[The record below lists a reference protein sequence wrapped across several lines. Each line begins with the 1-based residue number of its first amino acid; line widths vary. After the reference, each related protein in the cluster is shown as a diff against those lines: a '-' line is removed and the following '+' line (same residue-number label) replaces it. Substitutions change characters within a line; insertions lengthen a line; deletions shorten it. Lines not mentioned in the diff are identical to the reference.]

1 MPPRQF
7 LEENIFRAIR
17 DFYLRQSG
25 PKTRSGD
32 QALPQQQR
40 MIQPIRTDGEFR
52 FTDSTV
58 EMTRDDVI
66 LLNLNQWRLFDS
78 TPSMCVG
85 AASVEPAPRRRIDGT
100 GNLAADHVP
109 PPMTRV
115 RNGNSCYERLSIR
128 VQGSIDEQLGRGRL
142 HDLPQIHDSN
152 PVTDMLGQG

>member
-1 MPPRQF
+1 
-7 LEENIFRAIR
+7 
-17 DFYLRQSG
+17 
-25 PKTRSGD
+25 
-32 QALPQQQR
+32 

-78 TPSMCVG
+78 TPSMRVG
-85 AASVEPAPRRRIDGT
+85 AACVEPAPRRRIDGT

-115 RNGNSCYERLSIR
+115 RNRNSCYERLSIR

-142 HDLPQIHDSN
+142 HDLPQIHRSEERR
-152 PVTDMLGQG
+152 VGKECRSR